1 MMNAESG
8 AHGPAVPTLHS
19 FCSAVFHSAFCI
31 QHSAFCI
38 LHFPMP
44 SLAFPKSH
52 HLRSPREFDAVYA
65 AKTREARGPVTV
77 YAKPNGL
84 SHPRLGLSVSRKVGN
99 AVKRNRIRRRLREAM
114 RLMQHDFPAGYDLV
128 IVVRPH
134 EPQMLADYQRLLAGA
149 VVKLHNVWRKRPA
162 TRDVPASTAS
172 PSPNRQS
179 EIGNPQSGGRGK

>member
-1 MMNAESG
+1 
-8 AHGPAVPTLHS
+8 
-19 FCSAVFHSAFCI
+19 
-31 QHSAFCI
+31 
-38 LHFPMP
+38 MP

-84 SHPRLGLSVSRKVGN
+84 AHPRLGLSVSRKVGN
-99 AVKRNRIRRRLREAM
+99 AVRRNRIRRLLREAM

-134 EPQMLADYQRLLAGA
+134 EPLMLADYQRLLAGA
-149 VVKLHNVWRKRPA
+149 VLKLHNVWRKRPGA
-162 TRDVPASTAS
+162 TDVPGAVEP

-179 EIGNPQSGGRGK
+179 AIGNRQSENGSK